1 LHTLGL
7 LFFVTRNRLLR
18 FDRFVVCKARAM
30 QLLWILPS
38 LTFAL
43 YAGFT
48 QGSWQLLALSG
59 SSAVL
64 IALIT
69 WMRSREANFDINDT
83 VWLSPS
89 GVAIG
94 NKVLPKHNLFW
105 KRAWHQRVYEH
116 CLTLTP
122 FGFAPAALEK
132 ARARGWAPQNPE
144 LGELGAWLGV
154 AGDLDF
160 EVDLL
165 ADGPHL
171 LMLGPTGAGK
181 SELLKALLRSLVR
194 PANRR
199 NLRMVLIDFKGGAG
213 LSDFAEHPNTAG
225 LLTDLAAEDHEPFW
239 AALAGELARRE
250 QLFADAKVANI
261 EAYRQKVGPLDRIL
275 VTIDELAAVLA
286 SSRAAAALVE
296 AIATRGRS
304 LGFNLVATNQ
314 SLVGIPRL
322 LLTNFRLRCAIGD
335 IDPVDLA
342 QLSIGAVATL
352 RKPSATQPLTKL
364 EGFRR
369 AQWLAPHQPPTEF
382 WFAVGV
388 S

>member
-1 LHTLGL
+1 
-7 LFFVTRNRLLR
+7 
-18 FDRFVVCKARAM
+18 M

-43 YAGFT
+43 YAGFA

-69 WMRSREANFDINDT
+69 WMRSRDSNFDINDT

-94 NKVLPKHNLFW
+94 NKVLPKNTLFW
-105 KRAWHQRVYEH
+105 KRAWHQRIFEH

-122 FGFAPAALEK
+122 IGFAPAALD
-132 ARARGWAPQNPE
+132 RARVREWAPTKNDSE
-144 LGELGAWLGV
+144 LSAWLGV
-154 AGDLDF
+154 AGEHDF

-171 LMLGPTGAGK
+171 LLLGPTGSGK
-181 SELLKALLRSLVR
+181 SELLKALLRSLLR

-199 NLRMVLIDFKGGAG
+199 SLRMVLIDFKGGAG
-213 LSDFAEHPNTAG
+213 LADFAEHPNTAG
-225 LLTDLAAEDHEPFW
+225 LLTDLDAEDHEPFW
-239 AALAGELARRE
+239 VALADELARRE
-250 QLFADAKVANI
+250 RLFADAKVANI
-261 EAYRQKVGPLDRIL
+261 EAYRQKVGSLDRIL

-286 SSRAAAALVE
+286 SSRAAASLVE

-335 IDPVDLA
+335 VDPVDLA
-342 QLSIGAVATL
+342 QLTIGASSAL
-352 RKPSATQPLTKL
+352 RKPSATPPITQLD
-364 EGFRR
+364 GFRR
-369 AQWLAPHQPPTEF
+369 AQWIAPYQPPTEF

-388 S
+388 G

>member
-1 LHTLGL
+1 
-7 LFFVTRNRLLR
+7 
-18 FDRFVVCKARAM
+18 M

-38 LTFAL
+38 LSFAL
-43 YAGFT
+43 YAGFA

-59 SSAVL
+59 SSALL
-64 IALIT
+64 IVLIT
-69 WMRSREANFDINDT
+69 WMRSRGTNFDINDP

-94 NKVLPKHNLFW
+94 NKVLPKRQLFW

-116 CLTLTP
+116 CQSLAP
-122 FGFAPAALEK
+122 VGFAPSALE
-132 ARARGWAPQNPE
+132 RARDREWAPKNSE
-144 LGELGAWLGV
+144 SGELSAWLGV

-160 EVDLL
+160 EVDLM

-181 SELLKALLRSLVR
+181 SELLKALLRSLLR
-194 PANRR
+194 TTNRSSI
-199 NLRMVLIDFKGGAG
+199 RMVLIDFKGGAG
-213 LSDFAEHPNTAG
+213 LADFAEHPNTAG

-239 AALAGELARRE
+239 AALADELARRE
-250 QLFADAKVANI
+250 QLFADTKVSNI
-261 EAYRQKVGPLDRIL
+261 EAYRAKVGSLDRIL

-335 IDPVDLA
+335 IDAVDLA
-342 QLSIGAVATL
+342 QLSLGAVASL
-352 RKPSATQPLTKL
+352 RKPSAPQPVTQL

-369 AQWLAPHQPPTEF
+369 AQWIAPYQPPTEF

-388 S
+388 G

>member
-1 LHTLGL
+1 
-7 LFFVTRNRLLR
+7 
-18 FDRFVVCKARAM
+18 M

-64 IALIT
+64 IVLIT
-69 WMRSREANFDINDT
+69 WMRSRDSNFDINDT

-94 NKVLPKHNLFW
+94 NKVLPRSTIFW
-105 KRAWHQRVYEH
+105 KRAWHQRIYEH
-116 CLTLTP
+116 CVSLTP
-122 FGFAPAALEK
+122 IGFAPAALER
-132 ARARGWAPQNPE
+132 ARAREWAPSAGHSE
-144 LGELGAWLGV
+144 LSAWLGV

-160 EVDLL
+160 EVDLIV
-165 ADGPHL
+165 DGPHL

-181 SELLKALLRSLVR
+181 SELLKALLRSLLR
-194 PANRR
+194 PSNRR
-199 NLRMVLIDFKGGAG
+199 SLRMVLIDFKGGAG
-213 LSDFAEHPNTAG
+213 LADFAEHPNTAG
-225 LLTDLAAEDHEPFW
+225 LLTDLEAEEHEPFW
-239 AALAGELARRE
+239 AALAEELARRE
-250 QLFADAKVANI
+250 RLFADAKVANI
-261 EAYRQKVGPLDRIL
+261 EAYRAKVGSLDRIL

-322 LLTNFRLRCAIGD
+322 LLANFRLRCAIGD
-335 IDPVDLA
+335 VDPVDLA
-342 QLSIGAVATL
+342 QLSIGAVVTL
-352 RKPSATQPLTKL
+352 RKPSAQQPITQL

-369 AQWLAPHQPPTEF
+369 AQWIAPYQPPTEF

-388 S
+388 G

>member
-1 LHTLGL
+1 
-7 LFFVTRNRLLR
+7 V
-18 FDRFVVCKARAM
+18 

-43 YAGFT
+43 YAGFA

-69 WMRSREANFDINDT
+69 WLRSRNESFDINSP
-83 VWLSPS
+83 VHLSPS

-94 NKVLPKHNLFW
+94 NRVLPKRQIFW
-105 KRAWHQRVYEH
+105 RRAWHERVYEH
-116 CLTLTP
+116 CQSISP
-122 FGFAPAALEK
+122 AGFAPAALQRAK
-132 ARARGWAPQNPE
+132 ARHWAPLAAVGVERGTSDAARGNRDLE
-144 LGELGAWLGV
+144 LSAWLGV
-154 AGDLDF
+154 SGERDF
-160 EVDLL
+160 EIDLL
-165 ADGPHL
+165 AAGPHL

-181 SELLKALLRSLVR
+181 SELLKALLRSLLR
-194 PANRR
+194 PANLAS
-199 NLRMVLIDFKGGAG
+199 LRLVLVDFKGGAG
-213 LSDFAEHPNTAG
+213 LADFAEHPNTAG

-239 AALAGELARRE
+239 LALAAELARRE
-250 QLFADAKVANI
+250 QLFAEAKVANI
-261 EAYRQKVGPLDRIL
+261 ESYRSKVGPLDRIL
-275 VTIDELAAVLA
+275 VAIDELAAVLA

-322 LLTNFRLRCAIGD
+322 LLTNFRLRCAIGEV
-335 IDPVDLA
+335 DPVDLA
-342 QLSIGAVATL
+342 QMSLAAAGTL
-352 RKPSATQPLTKL
+352 RKPTDNSTLTKL

-369 AQWLAPHQPPTEF
+369 ATWLEPYQPPTEF

-388 S
+388 AP